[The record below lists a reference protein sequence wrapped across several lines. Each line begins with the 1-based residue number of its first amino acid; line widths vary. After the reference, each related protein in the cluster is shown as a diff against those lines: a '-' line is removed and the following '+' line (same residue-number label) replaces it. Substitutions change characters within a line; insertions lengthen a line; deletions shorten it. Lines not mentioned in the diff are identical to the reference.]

1 MMSFLITLVLHT
13 HASSSLIK
21 ENYVHTFQPDT
32 SLFSALNSLSFKYIY
47 IYTYTGN
54 VFKVTWVVL
63 YWSLPC

>member
-32 SLFSALNSLSFKYIY
+32 SLFSALNSLSFKYIH
-47 IYTYTGN
+47 ILL
-54 VFKVTWVVL
+54 VMFL
-63 YWSLPC
+63 R